1 MSKTATILLIALCTT
16 IFAYFNYENLPLNFS
31 LVLGAIFAPYI
42 FRKIRDTKSHRYII
56 FALLFGGLLCFRRS
70 ASLYYAFWCFC
81 ILYILESQWGR
92 LNQLPLFLLA
102 VVSAFANH
110 IAYVWS
116 FPIRLWLS
124 SIVAKSLTFIGMDAQ
139 ADGNIIL
146 LNGSDFNVE
155 PGCVGLNMLLTGL
168 VMGLFILAHF
178 ERQYQR
184 TFNFLQVSAAM
195 LFVLLLSV
203 FSNYIRLLTL
213 VIFYILPENPLHEL
227 VGIFCLMV
235 YVLLPFYAIVARIVI
250 RYFQSV
256 PLNM

>member
-1 MSKTATILLIALCTT
+1 
-16 IFAYFNYENLPLNFS
+16 
-31 LVLGAIFAPYI
+31 
-42 FRKIRDTKSHRYII
+42 
-56 FALLFGGLLCFRRS
+56 
-70 ASLYYAFWCFC
+70 
-81 ILYILESQWGR
+81 
-92 LNQLPLFLLA
+92 
-102 VVSAFANH
+102 
-110 IAYVWS
+110 
-116 FPIRLWLS
+116 
-124 SIVAKSLTFIGMDAQ
+124 MDAQ
-139 ADGNIIL
+139 ADGNIII

-155 PGCVGLNMLLTGL
+155 PGCVGLNMLVTGL

>member
-1 MSKTATILLIALCTT
+1 MKKITQISPPTIAVLLLCTT

-31 LVLGAIFAPYI
+31 LVLGALFAPYI
-42 FRKIRDTKSHRYII
+42 FRKISDTNSHRYLIV
-56 FALLFGGLLCFRRS
+56 ALLLGGLLLFRRS

-81 ILYILESQWGR
+81 VLYILESQWGR
-92 LNQLPLFLLA
+92 LNQLPLFLMA
-102 VVSAFANH
+102 VVSAFVNH

-124 SIVAKSLTFIGMDAQ
+124 GVVAKSLTFIGMDAQ

-146 LNGSDFNVE
+146 LNGNDFNVE
-155 PGCVGLNMLLTGL
+155 PGCVGLNMLVTGL
-168 VMGLFILAHF
+168 VLGLFILAHF

-184 TFNFLQVSAAM
+184 TFNFLQVTAAM
-195 LFVLLLSV
+195 FLVLFLSV

-227 VGIFCLMV
+227 VGILCLVV
-235 YVLLPFYAIVARIVI
+235 YVLLPFYGIVARC
-250 RYFQSV
+250 FQSV
-256 PLNM
+256 SR

>member
-1 MSKTATILLIALCTT
+1 
-16 IFAYFNYENLPLNFS
+16 
-31 LVLGAIFAPYI
+31 
-42 FRKIRDTKSHRYII
+42 
-56 FALLFGGLLCFRRS
+56 
-70 ASLYYAFWCFC
+70 
-81 ILYILESQWGR
+81 
-92 LNQLPLFLLA
+92 
-102 VVSAFANH
+102 
-110 IAYVWS
+110 
-116 FPIRLWLS
+116 
-124 SIVAKSLTFIGMDAQ
+124 MDAQ

-155 PGCVGLNMLLTGL
+155 PGCVGLNMLVTGL